1 MFNSMYIYISVITL
15 LVFATMNE
23 GKLTKVEVIE
33 NSLSDAR
40 KQLHGIAQLIISRE
54 AAIKELKDK
63 INSNETAETGNRT
76 VENYISCWRKYYET
90 YYGYVL
96 FERAKNAPVD
106 HGTFTVDHSLQQ
118 CFKEEA
124 NAREAQWQSVSAAVN
139 CEYYKPSGK
148 DKDLRELKSKIENSY
163 SLRMIYG
170 DTMLLTKIHES
181 LIKKLTRVGGR
192 N

>member
-54 AAIKELKDK
+54 AAIKELKD
-63 INSNETAETGNRT
+63 
-76 VENYISCWRKYYET
+76 ISCWRKYYET